1 MPCRTLRIS
10 KPFATIYMNLE
21 KDSFVKY
28 FSENRNEYNDPKLK
42 HESGLV
48 TLVNK
53 GFGKMNLIGDLF
65 IMVIVPTIITI
76 VITNKQLP
84 KSTNSYLIGIATV
97 WFIVTFYKR
106 IQKIVANN
114 NVIIDLEKRLVI
126 IEPLDYFRKNIM
138 KTKKRNISFNS
149 IRSIK
154 TKSRNYDKFNSGFRL
169 VLNYGNEEVTLVDI
183 WTKKLGTEL
192 SQFVQK
198 LVA

>member
-1 MPCRTLRIS
+1 
-10 KPFATIYMNLE
+10 MNLE

-28 FSENRNEYNDPKLK
+28 FSVNRNEYHDPKLEQ
-42 HESGLV
+42 ESGLV

-53 GFGKMNLIGDLF
+53 GFDKMNLIGNLF
-65 IMVIVPTIITI
+65 IVVIVPIIITI

-106 IQKIVANN
+106 VQKIVANN

-126 IEPLDYFRKNIM
+126 IEPQDYFRKNIM